1 MPEDKNK
8 DKINQKSNWMFD
20 LFIKSNTL
28 YAQIR
33 AMVFGACLL
42 WLILRQDFVPLL
54 VWIILSLFFNVVG
67 IWYWRAQAKKYSNKM
82 KELDKEI
89 GKLNEQI
96 KEKRDHFQ
104 KMKDEYLSKP

>member
-1 MPEDKNK
+1 MPV
-8 DKINQKSNWMFD
+8 DKINQKPNWMFE

-42 WLILRQDFVPLL
+42 WLIVKQDFIPLL
-54 VWIILSLFFNVVG
+54 IWMILSLFFNVIG
-67 IWYWRAQAKKYSNKM
+67 ILYWRNQAKKYSDKM
-82 KELDKEI
+82 KDLNKEI
-89 GKLNEQI
+89 EKLNAQI
-96 KEKRDHFQ
+96 KEKREHFQ